1 MKHITVALFVPHKG
15 CPHQCSFCNQRSI
28 SGTQSPTTPDDVH
41 EAVKTAMKNPDVKGA
56 EIAFFGGSFTAIERD
71 YMMSLLKTAGRY
83 IDGDVFSGIRISTRP
98 DAIDS
103 EICSILK
110 ENHVTAVELGAQS
123 MDDAVLKMNSRGH
136 TSHDVVKAMSLLK
149 KFGFETGLQMM
160 TGLYGSSKKESIDTA
175 KKIISLSP
183 DTVRIYPT
191 VVLEGTHLAE
201 LYKNGEYSPQSVDEA
216 VDICSEILPMF
227 YDAGIRVIRVGL
239 HSGGGVDGGF
249 VAGAYHPAF
258 RELCESRIY
267 YNNMLGQVRR
277 FNPPCELEI
286 EVSPS
291 ALSQAIGQK
300 KENIIKLGALGY
312 SCKITQSP
320 GLKKYQVLVKEKTYD
335 T

>member
-1 MKHITVALFVPHKG
+1 MYLN
-15 CPHQCSFCNQRSI
+15 SN
-28 SGTQSPTTPDDVH
+28 DDV
-41 EAVKTAMKNPDVKGA
+41 VNAMA
-56 EIAFFGGSFTAIERD
+56 
-71 YMMSLLKTAGRY
+71 LLK
-83 IDGDVFSGIRISTRP
+83 D
-98 DAIDS
+98 
-103 EICSILK
+103 
-110 ENHVTAVELGAQS
+110 
-123 MDDAVLKMNSRGH
+123 
-136 TSHDVVKAMSLLK
+136 
-149 KFGFETGLQMM
+149 FGFETGLQMM
-160 TGLYGSSKKESIDTA
+160 TGLYGSSKNESIDTA

-183 DTVRIYPT
+183 DTVRVYPT
-191 VVLEGTHLAE
+191 VVLEGTYLAE
-201 LYKNGEYSPQSVDEA
+201 LYKNGEYSPQSVEEA

-267 YNNMLGQVRR
+267 YKKILEAVGS

-312 SCKITQSP
+312 SCKVIQSP
-320 GLKKYQVLVKEKTYD
+320 GLKKYQVLVKDKTYD